1 MFALHQKLLFCL
13 FCHSLGQ
20 AITQVF
26 SDPVWKNILK
36 LEFERVDPPILVS
49 DFNTLH
55 NTYND
60 IISNFFECTRCLR
73 MYASEKSLLNHW
85 NSEKHG
91 KTPTQQRFD
100 LVAGNL
106 TTSIEHGNSFTSH
119 RYLIRVIRVIR
130 VTHFVCS
137 PLVTSHLA
145 AQGSD
150 LLPRK

>member
-1 MFALHQKLLFCL
+1 MRNKFALHQKLLFRL
-13 FCHSLGQ
+13 FCHSLLL
-20 AITQVF
+20 
-26 SDPVWKNILK
+26 DPVWKNILK

>member
-73 MYASEKSLLNHW
+73 MYASEKSLLKHW

-91 KTPTQQRFD
+91 KTPRQQRFN

-119 RYLIRVIRVIR
+119 RRVSANYDSFFS
-130 VTHFVCS
+130 FVS
-137 PLVTSHLA
+137 QSLN
-145 AQGSD
+145 
-150 LLPRK
+150 R